1 MYRHTWAKG
10 NLEREST
17 SAKARERERKR
28 AKFKAQK
35 GARKRKRE
43 DPKKTRCPALYFL
56 CVCPWRVYR
65 DRLNGIVQRKLKGSN

>member
-35 GARKRKRE
+35 GARKGSAGSAKAQARRL
-43 DPKKTRCPALYFL
+43 KKKAVPSSVFL
-56 CVCPWRVYR
+56 MCVPMAG
-65 DRLNGIVQRKLKGSN
+65 LQRPP